1 MDNVPSSAILAI
13 VAIVLACLFAAFAF
27 SAVQSQKTSGSN
39 AMVKVEGMN
48 TELDE
53 SDLTQYDGQILTGS
67 QVVEAIKKLKD
78 TEGVIVSTTDRAGHF
93 NVYGNN
99 VSGTDAAD
107 GAEDNH
113 LKPEIKTIAIDGNSL
128 YGAQKTAAQKPGS
141 GKDVAATQT
150 GDVVQTVNTTTLKLM
165 GDKNSSSHYVTPSQK
180 FRGTVHRNTTTN
192 SIDWIEF
199 TQE

>member
-53 SDLTQYDGQILTGS
+53 SDLTQYDGQIFTGS

-78 TEGVIVSTTDRAGHF
+78 TEGVTVSTTNATGVINF
-93 NVYGNN
+93 YGNN
-99 VSGTDAAD
+99 VGTTKSTATTNASLTDVSGASYKVDSAA
-107 GAEDNH
+107 
-113 LKPEIKTIAIDGNSL
+113 KPAGVVAVKLA
-128 YGAQKTAAQKPGS
+128 TANGGS
-141 GKDVAATQT
+141 GAAPT
-150 GDVVQTVNTTTLKLM
+150 GIQHVDTASLKLI
-165 GDKNSSSHYVTPSQK
+165 GNKNAPDFYVTPSRK
-180 FRGTVHRNTTTN
+180 FRGTIHRNTDTN

-199 TQE
+199 TQEN

>member
-53 SDLTQYDGQILTGS
+53 SDLTQYDGQIFTGS

-78 TEGVIVSTTDRAGHF
+78 TEGVVVSTTDKAGHF

-99 VSGTDAAD
+99 VAGTDGTGTADNGKTPKVVTIGIDGSSLTGEHADAPQVPAD
-107 GAEDNH
+107 GVTVTNTQGD
-113 LKPEIKTIAIDGNSL
+113 KTV
-128 YGAQKTAAQKPGS
+128 QKV
-141 GKDVAATQT
+141 D
-150 GDVVQTVNTTTLKLM
+150 TVTLKLI
-165 GDKNSSSHYVTPSQK
+165 GDKNSSKHYVTPSRK

>member
-67 QVVEAIKKLKD
+67 QVIEAIKKLKD
-78 TEGVIVSTTDRAGHF
+78 TEGVTVSTTNATGKM
-93 NVYGNN
+93 NLYGNN
-99 VSGTDAAD
+99 VGSPVSKADTPAGLDSVEGASFKDAASKAAKPTD
-107 GAEDNH
+107 GTATVDLNGTGIQH
-113 LKPEIKTIAIDGNSL
+113 VDTTSLKNI
-128 YGAQKTAAQKPGS
+128 
-141 GKDVAATQT
+141 
-150 GDVVQTVNTTTLKLM
+150 
-165 GDKNSSSHYVTPSQK
+165 GDKNKPDTYVTPSRK
-180 FRGTVHRNTTTN
+180 FRGTVHRNTNTN

-199 TQE
+199 TQQN

>member
-78 TEGVIVSTTDRAGHF
+78 TEGVVVSTEDKNKHV

-99 VSGTDAAD
+99 VSIATYAESSTADDGIKPLVGTIQVD
-107 GAEDNH
+107 GAS
-113 LKPEIKTIAIDGNSL
+113 IKDATI
-128 YGAQKTAAQKPGS
+128 GATANTKKDLSATIQKVDTA
-141 GKDVAATQT
+141 
-150 GDVVQTVNTTTLKLM
+150 TLKLM
-165 GDKNSSSHYVTPSQK
+165 GDKNSSSHYVTPSRK

-199 TQE
+199 TQEN

>member
-67 QVVEAIKKLKD
+67 QVVEVIKKLKD
-78 TEGVIVSTTDRAGHF
+78 TEGVVVSTTNSSKTT

-99 VSGTDAAD
+99 VALTDDGKTYSSGAATAAPVKVAGASILADKLAD
-107 GAEDNH
+107 GSTSASTINVTKVDTAS
-113 LKPEIKTIAIDGNSL
+113 LKNI
-128 YGAQKTAAQKPGS
+128 
-141 GKDVAATQT
+141 
-150 GDVVQTVNTTTLKLM
+150 
-165 GDKNSSSHYVTPSQK
+165 GDKNKPDTYVTPSRK
-180 FRGTVHRNTTTN
+180 FRGTIHRNKNTN
-192 SIDWIEF
+192 SIDWVEF
-199 TQE
+199 TQEN

>member
-53 SDLTQYDGQILTGS
+53 SDLTQYDGQIFTGS

-78 TEGVIVSTTDRAGHF
+78 TEGLVVSTT
-93 NVYGNN
+93 NSKKNTTVYGNN
-99 VSGTDAAD
+99 VALDDTGKTYSSGATTAAPVNVTGASILTDKLAD
-107 GAEDNH
+107 GSSSAAAIQVTKVDTTS
-113 LKPEIKTIAIDGNSL
+113 LKNI
-128 YGAQKTAAQKPGS
+128 
-141 GKDVAATQT
+141 
-150 GDVVQTVNTTTLKLM
+150 
-165 GDKNSSSHYVTPSQK
+165 GDKNKPATYVTPSRK
-180 FRGTVHRNTTTN
+180 FRGTVHRNSDTN

-199 TQE
+199 TQEN

>member
-67 QVVEAIKKLKD
+67 QVVEVIKKLKD
-78 TEGVIVSTTDRAGHF
+78 TEGVVVSTEDTKAHV

-99 VSGTDAAD
+99 VGVAESAYTKSASADAGINPFECTITTD
-107 GAEDNH
+107 GAS
-113 LKPEIKTIAIDGNSL
+113 IKDDTV
-128 YGAQKTAAQKPGS
+128 GA
-141 GKDVAATQT
+141 
-150 GDVVQTVNTTTLKLM
+150 
-165 GDKNSSSHYVTPSQK
+165 
-180 FRGTVHRNTTTN
+180 TTN
-192 SIDWIEF
+192 TKKALVTVADFMSCHGAALMSCR
-199 TQE
+199 

>member
-78 TEGVIVSTTDRAGHF
+78 TEGVVVSTTDRAGHF

-99 VSGTDAAD
+99 VSGTGATKGAAD
-107 GAEDNH
+107 NGAQ
-113 LKPEIKTIAIDGNSL
+113 PEVKTIGIDGNSL
-128 YGAQKTAAQKPGS
+128 YGTAKTTPQAS
-141 GKDVAATQT
+141 HGKAATNTQADKT
-150 GDVVQTVNTTTLKLM
+150 VQTVDTTTLKLM
-165 GDKNSSSHYVTPSQK
+165 GDKNSSQHYVTPSQK

-192 SIDWIEF
+192 AIDWIEF

>member
-1 MDNVPSSAILAI
+1 MMSMAIICSIRFCIKRSHTLSLAEETVGSLIFVHYQETRLIILAI

-78 TEGVIVSTTDRAGHF
+78 TEGVVVST
-93 NVYGNN
+93 
-99 VSGTDAAD
+99 
-107 GAEDNH
+107 
-113 LKPEIKTIAIDGNSL
+113 
-128 YGAQKTAAQKPGS
+128 Q
-141 GKDVAATQT
+141 
-150 GDVVQTVNTTTLKLM
+150 
-165 GDKNSSSHYVTPSQK
+165 DKNKHGYVKTDILFLKISLL
-180 FRGTVHRNTTTN
+180 RLL
-192 SIDWIEF
+192 
-199 TQE
+199 